1 MGSVTQPLCD
11 SLGGAGAKHIAL
23 ARAVGLD
30 TSRYV
35 VFYRHEIDCQPRYYG
50 GEGCTGIFGGS
61 LGNNIGHYFIARA
74 AARLGGMDFVF
85 LRHLVACPNEPYAWL
100 PAVVATTAGPAKSA
114 GDAYAH
120 GFSGACHGRGN
131 FVHLSGAWIPQA
143 RQAGLDI
150 RRATRA
156 WADHAA
162 FPPADAP
169 LDDVAIHLRC
179 GDTLAQAHGSYGVLP
194 VAAIA
199 AFVPADAPVRVG
211 ILSEAYRPVCDGELA
226 GVVETRSAHSAS
238 KCPCPCAAL
247 VEDLVSALQRA
258 RPLASVSVHDNEL
271 VMASWYRLAH
281 APHASLCMSS
291 TFCLWP
297 ILGADH
303 GYLVAGQLFPHG
315 DELADKLP
323 GLGVVKGPRLVPY
336 KALGSDRR
344 PKCGTTVA
352 AMRKSFNAKL
362 GGGRVAA
369 NASAP
374 LVIRGA
380 PAPPLAGGW
389 RRL

>member
-1 MGSVTQPLCD
+1 M
-11 SLGGAGAKHIAL
+11 
-23 ARAVGLD
+23 
-30 TSRYV
+30 
-35 VFYRHEIDCQPRYYG
+35 
-50 GEGCTGIFGGS
+50 
-61 LGNNIGHYFIARA
+61 
-74 AARLGGMDFVF
+74 
-85 LRHLVACPNEPYAWL
+85 
-100 PAVVATTAGPAKSA
+100 
-114 GDAYAH
+114 
-120 GFSGACHGRGN
+120 
-131 FVHLSGAWIPQA
+131 
-143 RQAGLDI
+143 
-150 RRATRA
+150 
-156 WADHAA
+156 A

-258 RPLASVSVHDNEL
+258 RPLAVVSVHDNEL

-323 GLGVVKGPRLVPY
+323 GLGVVKAEPYTETPPAGMKKVLACAVPTPVTCTSIAWKVASFSSWLIRSQRTY
-336 KALGSDRR
+336 CTRMLPSRR
-344 PKCGTTVA
+344 T
-352 AMRKSFNAKL
+352 RSIS
-362 GGGRVAA
+362 
-369 NASAP
+369 SAP
-374 LVIRGA
+374 SSPSSSIAAVRTHSHTSQ
-380 PAPPLAGGW
+380 PQK
-389 RRL
+389 